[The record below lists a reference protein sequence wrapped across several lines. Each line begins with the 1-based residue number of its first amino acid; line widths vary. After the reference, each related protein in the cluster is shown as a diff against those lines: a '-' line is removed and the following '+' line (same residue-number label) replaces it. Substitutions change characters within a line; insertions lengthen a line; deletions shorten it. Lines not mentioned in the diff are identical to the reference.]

1 MVGSGDH
8 RTIFRGHGVVEGIAE
23 GEAIVT
29 RQAFAFSHGVDPKT
43 GIVTDLRHELKGQSI
58 AGRVL
63 IYPQGRGSTTGDLWM
78 LELAR
83 CRKSPAAI
91 INVETDPI
99 TVAGSVLSKLTYG
112 TTLPI
117 IEKLDKNPLDT
128 IETGDYIR
136 VDANRGTVEV
146 LSKKRQSRDV

>member
-1 MVGSGDH
+1 MVDSGEN
-8 RTIFRGHGVVEGIAE
+8 RTLLRGHGVVEGVAE

-43 GIVTDLRHELKGQSI
+43 GIVTDLRHELKGQSL
-58 AGRVL
+58 AGRIL

-83 CRKSPAAI
+83 CGKSPAAI

-99 TVAGSVLSKLTYG
+99 TVAGSVLSKLIYG
-112 TTLPI
+112 TTIPI
-117 IEKLDKNPLDT
+117 IEKLEKNPLDT
-128 IETGDYIR
+128 IETGDYIL

-146 LSKKRQSRDV
+146 LGKKHHSRGV